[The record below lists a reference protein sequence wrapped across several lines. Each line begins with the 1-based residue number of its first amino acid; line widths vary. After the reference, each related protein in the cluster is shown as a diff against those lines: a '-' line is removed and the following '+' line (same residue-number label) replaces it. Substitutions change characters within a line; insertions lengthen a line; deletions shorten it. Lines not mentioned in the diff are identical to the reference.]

1 MTKLL
6 GVQAMLAR
14 VWVSVKEVVV
24 ITDVVVIQYSR
35 NLPSRCFASGTSLR
49 SLLSSSTPDNSLLRN
64 IFSVS
69 SQSIYWYKKLPI
81 SLNPGTRLAFSSA
94 AVRGWVLKIS
104 YYWSTNQRPVSWS
117 GDHSGLSRD
126 LPGRVDGTLGQ
137 RCWLLVIG
145 LLQVRPLL
153 PPLAAHDQGGL
164 GEVTGYS
171 IITPDMELPWWGS
184 TSWPSPRS
192 RCSMWLTQ
200 RTVSYYA

>member
-24 ITDVVVIQYSR
+24 ITEVVVIQYSR

-94 AVRGWVLKIS
+94 AVRGWVLNIS

-117 GDHSGLSRD
+117 GAVNNQGIPQSSLIHLAPYS
-126 LPGRVDGTLGQ
+126 
-137 RCWLLVIG
+137 LLHFWSHPFDI
-145 LLQVRPLL
+145 P
-153 PPLAAHDQGGL
+153 
-164 GEVTGYS
+164 
-171 IITPDMELPWWGS
+171 
-184 TSWPSPRS
+184 
-192 RCSMWLTQ
+192 
-200 RTVSYYA
+200 